1 MPTASRKL
9 MREHPSSHQLKLYQ
23 KRSLAP
29 DLFLTVHRH
38 VSACPSCNELCGGA
52 QATEEDYANLVEALM
67 PEHGDAPYHLTESEM
82 VDYVGQR
89 LDTVDAESA
98 ESHLAVC
105 SQCAGVLKELRAGAA
120 HGPVAVESK
129 TKGHDRPSRLASL
142 IGPLGVL
149 RRPALLASLALIAL
163 AAILAAFLIKRA
175 DEDGQVMR
183 PADRAES
190 TKRPDQAGTLPTP
203 VLGGEVRPSE
213 EGRAGQNADGME
225 KGRGVVESPSASPG
239 ASDAARGSAQGIE
252 SDPAIAAL
260 LSLTSRR
267 AITSALTEQRLEVPP
282 VLAEL
287 RGKSSTLLGEPGA
300 GQPFV
305 LLSPTGK
312 VVQSARPTFRW
323 TPLKGAGSYLV
334 TVTDD
339 KLNEVARS
347 GPITKTEWSPGTPL
361 KRGRVYS
368 WQVTALKDGQA
379 ITSPVMPAPLAKFM
393 ILDAARDAELKRVRG
408 VAPRYHLGLGVLYAH
423 AGLLDEAE
431 REFRKALKAD
441 PGSSTVAKLLQSV
454 RSMAK

>member
-1 MPTASRKL
+1 
-9 MREHPSSHQLKLYQ
+9 MREHPSSHQLKLYK

-38 VSACPSCNELCGGA
+38 VSACPACNELCGGA
-52 QATEEDYANLVEALM
+52 QAREEDYANLVEALM
-67 PEHGDAPYHLTESEM
+67 PEHGDAPYHLTEAELA
-82 VDYVGQR
+82 DYVGQR
-89 LDTVDAESA
+89 LDMVDAESA

-105 SQCAGVLKELRAGAA
+105 SQCAGVLKKLRAGAA

-129 TKGHDRPSRLASL
+129 TKVLRHNRPSRLAGL
-142 IGPLGVL
+142 IGPPGVL
-149 RRPALLASLALIAL
+149 RRPALLASLAMVAL

-175 DEDGQVMR
+175 DEDGQVMV
-183 PADRAES
+183 PANRAES
-190 TKRPDQAGTLPTP
+190 TKSPDQAGTLPTP
-203 VLGGEVRPSE
+203 VLGGGVRPSE
-213 EGRAGQNADGME
+213 EDRAGQNADGIE

-239 ASDAARGSAQGIE
+239 ASDTARGSAQGIE

-260 LSLTSRR
+260 LSLASRR

-287 RGKSSTLLGEPGA
+287 RGESGTLLGEPGA

-305 LLSPTGK
+305 LLSPIGK
-312 VVQSARPTFRW
+312 VVQSTRPTFRW

-339 KLNEVARS
+339 KLNEVATS
-347 GPITKTEWSPGTPL
+347 GPVTKTEWSPNVPL
-361 KRGRVYS
+361 RRGRIYS

-393 ILDAARDAELKRVRG
+393 ILDAARDAELKRVRS

>member
-1 MPTASRKL
+1 
-9 MREHPSSHQLKLYQ
+9 
-23 KRSLAP
+23 
-29 DLFLTVHRH
+29 

-52 QATEEDYANLVEALM
+52 QATEEDYWNLLEALM
-67 PEHGDAPYHLTESEM
+67 PEHGDAPYHLTEVELA
-82 VDYVGQR
+82 DYVGDR
-89 LDTVDAESA
+89 LDMVDAESA

-105 SQCAGVLKELRAGAA
+105 SQCAGVVKELRAGAA
-120 HGPVAVESK
+120 HGPVAAESK
-129 TKGHDRPSRLASL
+129 TKVRHGRSGRLAGL
-142 IGPLGVL
+142 IGSPGAL
-149 RRPALLASLALIAL
+149 RRPALLASLALVAL

-175 DEDGQVMR
+175 DKGGQVMV
-183 PADRAES
+183 PANRAES
-190 TKRPDQAGTLPTP
+190 TKLPDQAGTLPAP
-203 VLGGEVRPSE
+203 SLGGEARPSE
-213 EGRAGQNADGME
+213 EGRAGQNADEIE
-225 KGRGVVESPSASPG
+225 KGSGVIESPSASPG
-239 ASDAARGSAQGIE
+239 ASDAARGVAPGIE

-287 RGKSSTLLGEPGA
+287 RGESGTLLGEPGA

-305 LLSPTGK
+305 LLSPIGK
-312 VVQSARPTFRW
+312 VVQSTSPTFRW

-334 TVTDD
+334 TVTDNN
-339 KLNEVARS
+339 LNEVATS
-347 GPITKTEWSPGTPL
+347 GPVTKTEWSPNVPL

-441 PGSSTVAKLLQSV
+441 PGSSTAAKLLQSV

>member
-1 MPTASRKL
+1 
-9 MREHPSSHQLKLYQ
+9 
-23 KRSLAP
+23 
-29 DLFLTVHRH
+29 
-38 VSACPSCNELCGGA
+38 
-52 QATEEDYANLVEALM
+52 M
-67 PEHGDAPYHLTESEM
+67 PEHGDEPYHLTEVEL
-82 VDYVGQR
+82 VNYVGQR
-89 LDTVDAESA
+89 LDTVDTESA

-105 SQCAGVLKELRAGAA
+105 SQCAGVVKELRAGAA
-120 HGPVAVESK
+120 HGPVAAESK
-129 TKGHDRPSRLASL
+129 TKVRHGRSGRLAGL
-142 IGPLGVL
+142 IGTPGVL
-149 RRPALLASLALIAL
+149 RRPALLASLTLVAL

-175 DEDGQVMR
+175 DEDGQVMG
-183 PADRAES
+183 PSNRAES
-190 TKRPDQAGTLPTP
+190 TKLPDQAGTLPTP
-203 VLGGEVRPSE
+203 SLGGEVRPSE
-213 EGRAGQNADGME
+213 EGQARQNADGIE
-225 KGRGVVESPSASPG
+225 KGRGVVESPSASPDVG
-239 ASDAARGSAQGIE
+239 DAARGVAPGIE

-287 RGKSSTLLGEPGA
+287 RGESGTLLGEPGA

-312 VVQSARPTFRW
+312 VVQSTRPTFRW

-339 KLNEVARS
+339 KLNEVATS
-347 GPITKTEWSPGTPL
+347 GPVTKTEWSPGAPL

-408 VAPRYHLGLGVLYAH
+408 VAPRYHLGLGVLYAR

-441 PGSSTVAKLLQSV
+441 PGSSTAAKLLQSV